1 MKKAILLLSLLIVLT
16 SSIPLLAAQ
25 GEPFSIEADGY
36 VIFNEATNLIEAQDN
51 VVIKSGADEI
61 RADSVIANL
70 EQKTI
75 KAQGNVILIQD
86 DQKLQGSQLEY
97 NYQSQQAEFYDAQ
110 MQEDKIN
117 FSGEV
122 IKLVD
127 ERVTIENSKITACNR
142 QDPHYHISAE
152 EIEVKSSG
160 KIIATDV
167 YLWVKGRK
175 IMPLPKYVTHTDQQ
189 KRKENAIPKPELGYN
204 KNDGAYLSFDYD
216 HYINESLE
224 GTIFAKVAQ
233 ESTDRLKL
241 DYDYQPSE
249 TTNLQSYL
257 DYRRNLGLSGKFVL
271 ANDFGSIGSKLQLD
285 SVVETDEDEADYKE
299 NTSQLNWDLTTDL
312 VDLKL
317 QAKEDPEDE
326 TGTDKRV
333 VLKNKLSSYYW
344 QIQAS
349 KDSAVNYRPEVS
361 FGLKNKALTKN
372 LNLSAAA
379 KLGRIYEV
387 ETEVDTSRQELNL
400 ALDHSGYS
408 LSDSIEVYGSSDFRT
423 ASYDTA
429 DSYQSYG
436 FNLGSNQDLLGEDL
450 NLDYQYYDTSG
461 TTPFEFDQLT
471 DIDLGRRHYLSTVLS
486 DHWQLRDDL
495 AFDWELRGSKN
506 YYETERNYLNY
517 GMLLAT
523 DYQINDY
530 NQLELAYRYQNKS
543 YDSAPLDADETEL
556 QNELGLTY
564 GFVTDKREFPYWDV
578 EVNTLYD
585 FTARADEREFKELN
599 FDLKREFDCFN
610 VSLGLD
616 VPERGIDFGIDVK
629 Y

>member
-1 MKKAILLLSLLIVLT
+1 MKKAILLLSLLIVLVT
-16 SSIPLLAAQ
+16 NSPLFAAQ
-25 GEPFSIEADGY
+25 GEPFSIAADGY
-36 VIFNEATNLIEAQDN
+36 VIFNEATNVIEAQDN

-61 RADSVIANL
+61 KADSIVANL
-70 EQKTI
+70 DEKTI
-75 KAQGNVILIQD
+75 KAGGNVLLIQD
-86 DQKLQGSQLEY
+86 DQKLRGSQLEY
-97 NYQSQQAEFYDAQ
+97 NYQSQQAEFHDAQ
-110 MQEDKIN
+110 MQEDKLN

-127 ERVTIENSKITACNR
+127 ERVTIENSKITACKR

-175 IMPLPKYVTHTDQQ
+175 IMPLPKYVTNTDQQ

-204 KNDGAYLSFDYD
+204 RTDGAYLSFDYD
-216 HYINESLE
+216 HYINDSLE
-224 GTIFAKVAQ
+224 GNIFAKVAQ
-233 ESTDRLKL
+233 KSTDRLKL

-257 DYRRNLGLSGKFVL
+257 YYKRNLGLSGNL
-271 ANDFGSIGSKLQLD
+271 ALDNDFGSVGSQFRFD
-285 SVVETDEDEADYKE
+285 SVVETDEDEPDYKE
-299 NTSQLNWDLTTDL
+299 NTSQFKWDVTTDL
-312 VDLKL
+312 ADLKL
-317 QAKEDPEDE
+317 EAKKDPEDE

-333 VLKNKLSSYYW
+333 MLKNDWSDYYW

-349 KDSAVNYRPEVS
+349 TDSAVNYRPEVEA
-361 FGLKNKALTKN
+361 GIKNKALTEN
-372 LNLSAAA
+372 IDLSAGA
-379 KLGRIYEV
+379 KAGRIYEA

-408 LSDSIEVYGSSDFRT
+408 LSDSIEVYGSGDFST
-423 ASYDTA
+423 ASYDTP

-436 FNLGSNQDLLGEDL
+436 FNLGSNQDLLGADL
-450 NLDYQYYDTSG
+450 NLDYQYYNTAG
-461 TTPFEFDQLT
+461 TTPFEFDRLT
-471 DIDLGRRHYLSTVLS
+471 DIDLGERHYLTTVLS
-486 DHWQLRDDL
+486 DRWQLSDDFGL
-495 AFDWELRGSKN
+495 GWELRGSKN
-506 YYETERNYLNY
+506 YYQTRRNYLNY
-517 GMLLAT
+517 GMLLNT

-530 NQLELAYRYQNKS
+530 NRVELAYRYQNQN
-543 YDSAPLDADETEL
+543 YDSAPLDADETEW
-556 QNELGLTY
+556 QNELELTY

-585 FTARADEREFKELN
+585 FTAGADEREFKELN